1 MHIRVIACAL
11 GIFFLAGCATHR
23 PIPAPTEEQA
33 SITVYRPDVFVNGG
47 GYPYV
52 YVDDAKIGSLMN
64 AGHIVF
70 GVSPGSHKL
79 ALENIM
85 WWSGKQ
91 GWTIDVQK
99 GQRRYYRVLSSF
111 NSSTVTGPS
120 ITVSKSVR
128 IQEVPEAEAL
138 REVAKTKRSD

>member
-11 GIFFLAGCATHR
+11 GLFLAGCAAHR

-33 SITVYRPDVFVNGG
+33 SITVYRPDGFVNGG
-47 GYPYV
+47 GYPYL
-52 YVDDAKIGSLMN
+52 YVDDDKIGSLMN

-79 ALENIM
+79 VLQNIM

-91 GWTIDVQK
+91 EWAIDVQK
-99 GQRRYYRVLSSF
+99 GQHRYYRVLSSL
-111 NSSTVTGPS
+111 NSTTVIGPS
-120 ITVSKSVR
+120 LTVSKTIR

-138 REVAKTKRSD
+138 REVAKTKRFE